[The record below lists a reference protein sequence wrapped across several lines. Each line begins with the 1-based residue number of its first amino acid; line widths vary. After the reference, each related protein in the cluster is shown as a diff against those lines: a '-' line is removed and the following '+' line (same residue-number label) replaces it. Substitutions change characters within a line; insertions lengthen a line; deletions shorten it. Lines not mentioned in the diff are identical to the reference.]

1 MWSPTLVP
9 KPKDWPD
16 HIDIVGAFSEQLQ
29 QKRKISE
36 KHKTTNAMND
46 SKTPLSTRSF
56 HENENQYKMYQSRAF
71 DPNVRKAKSEDTLL
85 PVDTNTE
92 YEPSADLAN
101 FLSGDQPIIYVGF
114 GSMVVKDIEKIISL
128 FLEAAAIIN
137 TKILIQIG
145 WTIISPEKFMALAAE
160 AQYKASLIRETEK
173 INSNLADSIIFPTAK
188 NPPPSRTTSTDNNT
202 GRQQSKEGSS
212 TTTRNSLGG
221 WLLDKIPFASSL
233 SISNSSKK
241 EVPKPTVSRKFG
253 RLPFLTFSLSISITR
268 TSMTAAATTTK
279 KNGMKLTTKA
289 GLLRETPI
297 SCLPVHITGCSRK

>member
-16 HIDIVGAFSEQLQ
+16 HIDIVGAFSEQIQ
-29 QKRKISE
+29 QKRKSSE
-36 KHKTTNAMND
+36 KHKTTVLND
-46 SKTPLSTRSF
+46 SKTIPLSTRSF

-85 PVDTNTE
+85 PVETNTE

-101 FLSGDQPIIYVGF
+101 FLSGDQSIIYVGF

-173 INSNLADSIIFPTAK
+173 INSNLADSIIFPTSK
-188 NPPPSRTTSTDNNT
+188 NPPPSRATSMDNNT

-212 TTTRNSLGG
+212 TTTTRNSLGG

-233 SISNSSKK
+233 SVSNSSKK
-241 EVPKPTVSRKFG
+241 EVPKPTVCRKF
-253 RLPFLTFSLSISITR
+253 RSFFSFLTFFPFSTI
-268 TSMTAAATTTK
+268 
-279 KNGMKLTTKA
+279 N
-289 GLLRETPI
+289 
-297 SCLPVHITGCSRK
+297 